1 MRNLEK
7 PLGLEQ
13 WRLLNRIALERGYR
27 PNVEGGL
34 FALIPCERSI
44 PPFAL
49 FELNTDGVTAAIQWL
64 HQKGREHFN

>member
-7 PLGLEQ
+7 PLGLEH
-13 WRLLNRIALERGYR
+13 WRQLYSMALEKGYR

-34 FALIPCERSI
+34 FALIPCERPT

-49 FELNTDGVTAAIQWL
+49 FELNNDGIEAAEQWL
-64 HQKGREHFN
+64 HRKGEHMV